1 MSTPWSPGS
10 AATSSSSPEPPL
22 GRTGRDGRLHL
33 AFEARSRR
41 TVLTARRFTLP
52 LQALEPMDLDG
63 DGVATLLLLNP
74 TGGLLAGDRLETD
87 IVLGPGSRVCLS
99 TPSATRVYRSPGP
112 AAVQRVIID
121 VGAGAALE
129 WLPDHLIPSPGA
141 RLRQATEIR
150 LAADATLL
158 YLDAW
163 ATGRAA
169 RGEGWGFD
177 LLDSSLLVR
186 DEAGLLLRERSI
198 LAGSPPRAG
207 LGATEGFAYA
217 ATFVALRAAGVA
229 LRAADVAPQPVG
241 ERWSELARALQDEV
255 DAAGPGGRAG
265 VTTLG
270 RGGVLARL
278 LCPSAPALQVA
289 VQALWAACRQ
299 RLLGLPPARLRKL

>member
-1 MSTPWSPGS
+1 M
-10 AATSSSSPEPPL
+10 
-22 GRTGRDGRLHL
+22 
-33 AFEARSRR
+33 
-41 TVLTARRFTLP
+41 LTARRFTLP

-87 IVLGPGSRVCLS
+87 IALGPGSRVCLS

-112 AAVQRVIID
+112 VTLQRLTID

-141 RLRQATEIR
+141 RLRQATDIR
-150 LAADATLL
+150 LAAQATLL

-169 RGEGWGFD
+169 RGEAWGFD

-186 DEAGLLLRERSI
+186 DEAGPLLRERSI
-198 LAGSPPRAG
+198 LEGRPPRDG
-207 LGATEGFAYA
+207 LGGTEGFAYA
-217 ATFVALRAAGVA
+217 ATFLALRPG
-229 LRAADVAPQPVG
+229 G
-241 ERWSELARALQDEV
+241 EAWDDLARALQADV
-255 DAAGPGGRAG
+255 DAAGLPGRVG

-278 LCPSAPALQVA
+278 LCPSAPALQAMVH
-289 VQALWAACRQ
+289 ALWAGSRA
-299 RLLGLPPARLRKL
+299 RLLGLAPARLRKL

>member
-1 MSTPWSPGS
+1 M
-10 AATSSSSPEPPL
+10 
-22 GRTGRDGRLHL
+22 
-33 AFEARSRR
+33 
-41 TVLTARRFTLP
+41 LTERRFTLP

-112 AAVQRVIID
+112 VAVQRVTME
-121 VGAGAALE
+121 VGGGAVLE

-141 RLRQATEIR
+141 RLRQTTEIR

-163 ATGRAA
+163 ATGRVA
-169 RGEGWGFD
+169 RGEAWGFD

-198 LAGSPPRAG
+198 LAGRPPRDG
-207 LGATEGFAYA
+207 LGGTEGFAYA
-217 ATFVALRAAGVA
+217 ATFVAMRSAAGE
-229 LRAADVAPQPVG
+229 G
-241 ERWSELARALQDEV
+241 WEELGIALQEAV
-255 DAAGPGGRAG
+255 DAAGGGGRAG
-265 VTTLG
+265 VTMLG

-278 LCPSAPALQVA
+278 LCPSAPALQAV
-289 VQALWAACRQ
+289 VQALWAVARL

>member
-1 MSTPWSPGS
+1 M
-10 AATSSSSPEPPL
+10 
-22 GRTGRDGRLHL
+22 
-33 AFEARSRR
+33 
-41 TVLTARRFTLP
+41 LTARRFTLP

-74 TGGLLAGDRLETD
+74 TGGVLAGDRLETD

-112 AAVQRVIID
+112 DAVQRVTLD
-121 VGAGAALE
+121 VGRGAALE

-141 RLRQATEIR
+141 RLRQTTEIQ

-169 RGEGWGFD
+169 RGEAWGFD

-198 LAGSPPRAG
+198 LAGHPPRDG
-207 LGATEGFAYA
+207 LGGTEGFAYA
-217 ATFVALRAAGVA
+217 ATFLAMRPAGP
-229 LRAADVAPQPVG
+229 APQPDW
-241 ERWSELARALQDEV
+241 EDLARVLQAV
-255 DAAGPGGRAG
+255 AGAAQGGSRVG

-278 LCPSAPALQVA
+278 LCPTAPALHDV
-289 VQALWAACRQ
+289 VHALWPRCRR
-299 RLLGLPPARLRKL
+299 RLLDLPPARLRKL

>member
-1 MSTPWSPGS
+1 V
-10 AATSSSSPEPPL
+10 
-22 GRTGRDGRLHL
+22 
-33 AFEARSRR
+33 AFEARGGR

-52 LQALEPMDLDG
+52 LQALEPMDLEG

-112 AAVQRVIID
+112 VAVQRVTMD
-121 VGAGAALE
+121 VGRGAALE

-141 RLRQATEIR
+141 RLRQTTEIR

-169 RGEGWGFD
+169 RGEAWGFD

-198 LAGSPPRAG
+198 LAGHPRRDG
-207 LGATEGFAYA
+207 LGGTEGFAYA
-217 ATFVALRAAGVA
+217 ATFVAMRPAG
-229 LRAADVAPQPVG
+229 G
-241 ERWSELARALQDEV
+241 GWEELAPALQAEL
-255 DAAGPGGRAG
+255 DASGAGGRAG

-278 LCPSAPALQVA
+278 LCPSAPALQAA

>member
-1 MSTPWSPGS
+1 
-10 AATSSSSPEPPL
+10 
-22 GRTGRDGRLHL
+22 
-33 AFEARSRR
+33 
-41 TVLTARRFTLP
+41 VLTKRRFTLP

-87 IVLGPGSRVCLS
+87 IVLGPKSRVCLS

-112 AAVQRVIID
+112 VAVQRVTID
-121 VGAGAALE
+121 VGGGAALE

-150 LAADATLL
+150 LAGDATLL
-158 YLDAW
+158 YLDSW

-169 RGEGWGFD
+169 RGEAWGFD

-198 LAGSPPRAG
+198 LAGRPPRDG
-207 LGATEGFAYA
+207 LGGTEGFAYA
-217 ATFVALRAAGVA
+217 ATFVAMRPAGE
-229 LRAADVAPQPVG
+229 G
-241 ERWSELARALQDEV
+241 WEELGRALQEDV
-255 DAAGPGGRAG
+255 HAAGAGGRGG
-265 VTTLG
+265 VTVLG

-278 LCPSAPALQVA
+278 LCPSAPALQAV
-289 VQALWAACRQ
+289 VQALWATARR

>member
-1 MSTPWSPGS
+1 
-10 AATSSSSPEPPL
+10 
-22 GRTGRDGRLHL
+22 
-33 AFEARSRR
+33 
-41 TVLTARRFTLP
+41 VLTERRFTLP

-87 IVLGPGSRVCLS
+87 IVLAPGSRVCLS

-112 AAVQRVIID
+112 VAVQRVTMD
-121 VGAGAALE
+121 VGRGAALE

-141 RLRQATEIR
+141 RLLQTTEIR

-169 RGEGWGFD
+169 RGEAWGFD

-186 DEAGLLLRERSI
+186 DEAGPLLRERSI
-198 LAGSPPRAG
+198 LAGHPPRDG
-207 LGATEGFAYA
+207 LGGTEGFAYA
-217 ATFVALRAAGVA
+217 ATFIALRPAGIALRPAGIALRPAGIALRPAGLGLRPAGIALRPAGLGLRPGGEGWEDLAGV
-229 LRAADVAPQPVG
+229 
-241 ERWSELARALQDEV
+241 LQVEA
-255 DAAGPGGRAG
+255 DAAQAGGRAG

-278 LCPSAPALQVA
+278 LCPSAPALQA
-289 VQALWAACRQ
+289 VVHALWAACRQ

>member
-1 MSTPWSPGS
+1 
-10 AATSSSSPEPPL
+10 
-22 GRTGRDGRLHL
+22 
-33 AFEARSRR
+33 
-41 TVLTARRFTLP
+41 VLTARRFTLP

-112 AAVQRVIID
+112 AAVQRVTMD
-121 VGAGAALE
+121 VGSGAALE
-129 WLPDHLIPSPGA
+129 WLPDHVIPSPGA
-141 RLRQATEIR
+141 RLRQTTEIR
-150 LAADATLL
+150 LAADAALL

-163 ATGRAA
+163 AVGRAA
-169 RGEGWGFD
+169 RGEAWGFD
-177 LLDSSLLVR
+177 LLDSSLRVR
-186 DEAGLLLRERSI
+186 DEAGLLLRERAI
-198 LAGSPPRAG
+198 LAGHPSRDG
-207 LGATEGFAYA
+207 LGGTEGFAYA
-217 ATFVALRAAGVA
+217 ATFLAMRPAG
-229 LRAADVAPQPVG
+229 G
-241 ERWSELARALQDEV
+241 GWEELALALQAEL
-255 DAAGPGGRAG
+255 DASDAGGRAG

-278 LCPSAPALQVA
+278 LCPSAPAFQAA

>member
-1 MSTPWSPGS
+1 
-10 AATSSSSPEPPL
+10 
-22 GRTGRDGRLHL
+22 
-33 AFEARSRR
+33 
-41 TVLTARRFTLP
+41 VLTGRRFTLP
-52 LQALEPMDLDG
+52 LQALEPMDLEG

-112 AAVQRVIID
+112 TAIQRVTMD
-121 VGAGAALE
+121 LGSGAALE

-141 RLRQATEIR
+141 RLRQTTEIR

-163 ATGRAA
+163 AVGRAA
-169 RGEGWGFD
+169 RGEAWGFD

-198 LAGSPPRAG
+198 LAGHPPRDG
-207 LGATEGFAYA
+207 LGGTEGFAYA
-217 ATFVALRAAGVA
+217 ATFVALRPAGKGW
-229 LRAADVAPQPVG
+229 D
-241 ERWSELARALQDEV
+241 ELARALQVEV
-255 DAAGPGGRAG
+255 DAAGVGGRAG
-265 VTTLG
+265 VTTLA
-270 RGGVLARL
+270 RGGLVARL
-278 LCPSAPALQVA
+278 LCPSAPTLQA
-289 VQALWAACRQ
+289 TVQALWAGCRR